1 MGFQTFSFGGKAPV
15 KGDDIGGGQ
24 IELRHLSPSLFL
36 ELQLIKLH
44 SHSGVDSI
52 PLTFRATPD
61 MVKGYQSGE
70 REERGT
76 ATWTGGASASGS
88 VIITFGNV
96 FSSVPTCLA
105 TPSGGDADI
114 QCAVGTI
121 DETTVTIFWKDDT
134 GATHTS
140 VPFDWLAKG
149 RI

>member
-15 KGDDIGGGQ
+15 KGDDIGSGQ

-52 PLTFRATPD
+52 PLSFDATPD

-88 VIITFGNV
+88 VIVTFGNT
-96 FSSVPTCLA
+96 FSSVPTCIA
-105 TPSGGDADI
+105 TPSGGDVDI
-114 QCAVGTI
+114 QCVVGSVSTSG
-121 DETTVTIFWKDDT
+121 VTIYWKDDT
-134 GATHTS
+134 GGTHTS
-140 VPFDWLAKG
+140 IPLDWLAKG